1 MQVTIDC
8 GTSPML
14 SARLSPTLVR
24 QLQVFCECAR
34 HLSFKTA
41 ADALFLTPS
50 AISHQVKDLESSL
63 GVRLF
68 ERRTRAIRLT
78 SHGEALQSEV
88 QPLLLEL
95 AAAVG
100 RVSAHRSRRSVSVVV
115 PPFFA
120 SELFVPRLSS
130 FYALQPHI
138 DIRLDTSDPRPS
150 THASIVD
157 VSVVLTD
164 TQPSDVQHYELFTL
178 DLVPAC
184 SRGLSQVVTGEGSQA
199 LSDHTLILHRTRPD
213 AWQRWSQAAQI
224 ELPEPKSVI
233 ELDSMYAVVRAAERG
248 LGIALVPSVLASAWF
263 RTQRLV
269 RLSAVEVSTNE
280 TYYLV
285 HRHDDSRRPE
295 IRALA
300 SWALTEFRK

>member
-1 MQVTIDC
+1 ML
-8 GTSPML
+8 PML

-34 HLSFKTA
+34 HLSFKIA
-41 ADALFLTPS
+41 ADSLFLTPS
-50 AISHQVKDLESSL
+50 AISHQVKDLERSL
-63 GVRLF
+63 GVSLF

-88 QPLLLEL
+88 RPLLIEL
-95 AAAVG
+95 AAAVA
-100 RVSAHRSRRSVSVVV
+100 RVTSQQSRRSVNVVV

-138 DIRLDTSDPRPS
+138 DIRLDTSDPRPA
-150 THASIVD
+150 THASVVD

-164 TQPSDVQHYELFTL
+164 TQPDDVQHYELFTL

-184 SRGLSQVVTGEGSQA
+184 SRGLAQVVTGDGTQA

-224 ELPEPKSVI
+224 DLPEPKSVI

-248 LGIALVPSVLASAWF
+248 LGIALVPAILADAWF

-269 RLSAVEVSTNE
+269 RLSEIGVSTNE

-285 HRHDDSRRPE
+285 HRYDDARRPE

-300 SWALTEFRK
+300 SWALTEFRR